1 MSTFSECWEQDDVSL
16 QKSLLAIP
24 VGINQ
29 KDMVNQIVMK
39 GSTGSPAA
47 NDRSAVKTFFSI
59 AFTIFIFDTASRL
72 YHLIGLSSRT
82 QVRWRSYVE
91 LEIFRKRWQKAA
103 TEDNCWIDP
112 YPELETNLR
121 KH

>member
-39 GSTGSPAA
+39 VKLISLPHGSTGSPAA
-47 NDRSAVKTFFSI
+47 NDRSA
-59 AFTIFIFDTASRL
+59 
-72 YHLIGLSSRT
+72 
-82 QVRWRSYVE
+82 
-91 LEIFRKRWQKAA
+91 
-103 TEDNCWIDP
+103 
-112 YPELETNLR
+112 
-121 KH
+121 